1 MKKILEFFNRSK
13 SKSVAT
19 EAAPEYNYYAEGP
32 KACTSTSVHCP
43 RLMRD
48 GDLHHIGLGEHV
60 VLCPNTREFTHGDYK
75 TLSHE
80 GIIEY
85 FEALKQRSFTV
96 LVYTQNAQYVQVPN
110 AIMLNRDTD
119 TKGKT
124 EKIQVKNSFWCQP
137 QDVDDETMRLVQK
150 ILDTWEVKINF
161 ADYLK
166 EWRERYTRLANDG
179 KSHMMAEA
187 ALNVK

>member
-1 MKKILEFFNRSK
+1 MKKILDFFKR

-32 KACTSTSVHCP
+32 KACTSASVHCP

-48 GDLHHIGLGEHV
+48 SDLHHIGLGEHV

-110 AIMLNRDTD
+110 AIMLNRTTD
-119 TKGKT
+119 AKGKT
-124 EKIQVKNSFWCQP
+124 EEIQVKNSFWCQP
-137 QDVDDETMRLVQK
+137 QDVDNETASIVQK

-187 ALNVK
+187 ALNIK